1 MKNKREV
8 LAATGAA
15 VFLVMAGVAI
25 RYSGMLRDVPMLA
38 IMAGY
43 GLGAVSAWFAA
54 KDWNKK
60 TGKPAEGQDGT

>member
-1 MKNKREV
+1 MKNKRAV

-15 VFLVMAGVAI
+15 VFMVMAGVAI

-54 KDWNKK
+54 LDWNKR
-60 TGKPAEGQDGT
+60 TGKPAEGRNET

>member
-1 MKNKREV
+1 MKNRRAI

-15 VFLVMAGVAI
+15 VFLTMAGVAI

-54 KDWNKK
+54 RDWQRMA
-60 TGKPAEGQDGT
+60 GEREEGREHT

>member
-1 MKNKREV
+1 MTNRRAM

-15 VFLVMAGVAI
+15 VFLTMAGVAI

-38 IMAGY
+38 IMTGY
-43 GLGAVSAWFAA
+43 GLGAVSSWFAA

-60 TGKPAEGQDGT
+60 AGKPVKGRAKT